1 MSLESGV
8 VDRFEAE
15 GMRIVGPTQAAA
27 RIETSKA
34 FAKAL
39 MLKHGIPTGRAEV
52 FSSYGEAREY
62 VGTGAGTGGDQGGRT
77 GRGQGCAGVR
87 QTAKRRRKPFTR

>member
-1 MSLESGV
+1 MSLEAGV

-27 RIETSKA
+27 RIETSKS
-34 FAKAL
+34 FAKSL

-52 FSSYGEAREY
+52 FASYGEAREY
-62 VGTGAGTGGDQGGRT
+62 VGTGAGPVVIKADGLA
-77 GRGQGCAGVR
+77 AGKGVLVCV
-87 QTAKRRRKPFTR
+87 KPS